1 VVLTQYGLSLMIS
14 VTPPLLGV
22 LAELRHVALR
32 NFHARL
38 LDDPL
43 APARTRFERRHLRRR
58 CAECALLA
66 QLVVTRR
73 APRHDVGD
81 SPTFMGQ
88 NP

>member
-1 VVLTQYGLSLMIS
+1 MVLVQYGLSLMIS

-22 LAELRHVALR
+22 LAELHHVALR

-43 APARTRFERRHLRRR
+43 APARTRLERRHLRRR
-58 CAECALLA
+58 CAECGVLA
-66 QLVVTRR
+66 TLVVTRR
-73 APRHDVGD
+73 APGHDFGD
-81 SPTFMGQ
+81 SPTFTGQ